1 MDGTIAQHD
10 VSQPMTGGAYE
21 VVGGF
26 WASVSCPA
34 DLDGNGVVDLGDLNL
49 VLSVLSVFG
58 VGDAGDVNG
67 DGQTNLVDLNQIL
80 ASFGNPC

>member
-1 MDGTIAQHD
+1 MEGTIAQHD
-10 VSQPMTGGAYE
+10 ASQPMTGGTYE

-49 VLSVLSVFG
+49 VLSVFG

-67 DGQTNLVDLNQIL
+67 DGLTNLVDLNQIL